1 MDPGF
6 LQRGIAQRLGGSDF
20 GQATELYKF
29 AKIKSL
35 KAEARRKNPG
45 VKLIDMGVGEPDKPA
60 DGEIVSVL
68 AREAGRP
75 ENRFYADNGI
85 AEFQRAAASFLDRTY
100 GVKLDDPLN
109 NVLHTIGSKP
119 ALAMLP
125 ICLIDPGDV
134 ALLTVP
140 GYPVMGT
147 YTRYLGGE
155 TYGLPLLK
163 ENDFYPDFSRIP
175 AGVLKRAKM
184 LYINYPNNPTGQT
197 ATKEFYKRVVEF
209 AQKNGIVVVS
219 DAAYSSITFDGEK
232 PLSFLSIDGAQD
244 LGLEVH
250 SLSKSFNMTGWRLGF
265 VAGNKRAIS
274 ALAAVK
280 NNTDSGQFRAI
291 QKAGVYALNNMGRII
306 EDNCERYSRRFD
318 KLVSVLNTAGLKAS
332 KPKGTFYCYVEAPK
346 SAADGTAFG
355 SAEQCSEYLISK
367 ALVST
372 VPWDDAG
379 AYLRI
384 SVTFEA
390 NDEQEEAAVLDEV
403 EKRLVKLGLEC

>member
-1 MDPGF
+1 MNPDF
-6 LQRGIAQRLGGSDF
+6 LQSCIARRLGGSDF
-20 GQATELYKF
+20 GKATELYKF

-35 KAEARRKNPG
+35 KAAAQREHPG
-45 VKLIDMGVGEPDKPA
+45 AWLIDMGVGEPDKPA
-60 DGEIVSVL
+60 DEEIVAIL
-68 AREAGRP
+68 AREAARP

-85 AEFQRAAASFLDRTY
+85 AEFQQAAAAFLTRTY
-100 GVKLDDPLN
+100 GVRLDDPLQ

-125 ICLIDPGDV
+125 ICFIDPGDIT
-134 ALLTVP
+134 LMTVP

-147 YTRYLGGE
+147 YTRYMGGE
-155 TYGLPLLK
+155 TFELPLLK

-175 AGVLKRAKM
+175 KDVLKRAKM

-209 AQKNGIVVVS
+209 AGKNGVVVVS
-219 DAAYSSITFDGEK
+219 DAAYSAITFDGEK
-232 PLSFLSIDGAQD
+232 PLSFLSADGAQD
-244 LGLEVH
+244 VGVEIH

-265 VAGNKRAIS
+265 AAGNKSIIS
-274 ALAAVK
+274 ALATVK
-280 NNTDSGQFRAI
+280 DNTDSGQFRAI
-291 QKAGVYALNNMGRII
+291 QKAGIHALCNMEHII
-306 EDNCERYSRRFD
+306 NDNCERYSRRFD
-318 KLVSVLNTAGLKAS
+318 RLVDVLNNAGLKAG

-346 SAADGTAFG
+346 SAADGTAFAN
-355 SAEQCSEYLISK
+355 AEQCAEYLISN
-367 ALVST
+367 ALIST

-390 NDEQEEAAVLDEV
+390 EGEQEEAAVLDEV
-403 EKRLVKLGLEC
+403 ERRLSRLGLRC

>member
-1 MDPGF
+1 VDF
-6 LQRGIAQRLGGSDF
+6 LQRGIAQRLGGADF
-20 GQATELYKF
+20 GKATELYKF

-35 KAEARRKNPG
+35 KAKAQRENPG
-45 VKLIDMGVGEPDKPA
+45 IKLIDMGVGEPDKPA

-68 AREAGRP
+68 AREAGRS

-85 AEFQRAAASFLDRTY
+85 AEFQQAAAAFLERMY
-100 GVKLDDPLN
+100 GVKLDDPLGS
-109 NVLHTIGSKP
+109 VLHTIGSKP

-125 ICLIDPGDV
+125 ICFIDPGDV
-134 ALLTVP
+134 ALVTVP

-155 TYGLPLLK
+155 TYNLPLLK
-163 ENDFYPDFSRIP
+163 GNDFYPDFSRIP
-175 AGVLKRAKM
+175 ADVLKRAKM

-197 ATKEFYKRVVEF
+197 ATKDFYKRVVEF
-209 AQKNGIVVVS
+209 AQKNGVVVVS
-219 DAAYSSITFDGEK
+219 DAAYSAITFDGEER
-232 PLSFLSIDGAQD
+232 LSFLSVEGARD
-244 LGLEVH
+244 VGVEIH

-265 VAGNKRAIS
+265 VAGNKRVIS

-280 NNTDSGQFRAI
+280 DNTDSGQFRAI

-318 KLVSVLNTAGLKAS
+318 KLVSVLNDAGLRAS
-332 KPKGTFYCYVEAPK
+332 KPKATFYCYVEAPK

-355 SAEQCSEYLISK
+355 TAEQCAEYLISK

-379 AYLRI
+379 AFLRI

-390 NDEQEEAAVLDEV
+390 AGEQEETAVLDEV
-403 EKRLVKLGLEC
+403 EKRLKALGLRY